1 MDKLLIRRARVKDYI
16 GISTLMDE
24 LHTQHVKGRPDI
36 YRALQPR
43 LEPSE
48 YEEWLETDTRYLFVA
63 EDLEAGEIV
72 GFASAQWQQIRNLNV
87 LLDRDMLYINEV
99 VVDRKWQ
106 GKGVGQ
112 RIMTELIELAK
123 ELQADSVELTV
134 SAFNEGA
141 QAFYEKLGFAVRS
154 SRMEYILR
162 A

>member
-1 MDKLLIRRARVKDYI
+1 MDNLLIRRARVKDYI

-24 LHTQHVKGRPDI
+24 LHEQHVQGRPDI

-43 LEPSE
+43 LEPAE
-48 YEEWLETDTRYLFVA
+48 YEEWLEMDTRYLFVA
-63 EDLEAGEIV
+63 EDLEAGGIV

-87 LLDRDMLYINEV
+87 LLDRNMLYINEV
-99 VVDRKWQ
+99 VVDRKCQ

-112 RIMTELIELAK
+112 RIMTELINLGK

-141 QAFYEKLGFAVRS
+141 QAFYEKMGLAVRS
-154 SRMEYILR
+154 SRMEYIL
-162 A
+162 

>member
-16 GISTLMDE
+16 GISALMDE
-24 LHTQHVKGRPDI
+24 LHEQHVQGRPDI
-36 YRALQPR
+36 YRAIKPR
-43 LEPSE
+43 LEGAE
-48 YEEWLETDTRYLFVA
+48 YEEWLETDNRYLFVA
-63 EDLEAGEIV
+63 EDLEAGKIV

-112 RIMTELIELAK
+112 RIMTELIELGK

-134 SAFNEGA
+134 SSFNEGA